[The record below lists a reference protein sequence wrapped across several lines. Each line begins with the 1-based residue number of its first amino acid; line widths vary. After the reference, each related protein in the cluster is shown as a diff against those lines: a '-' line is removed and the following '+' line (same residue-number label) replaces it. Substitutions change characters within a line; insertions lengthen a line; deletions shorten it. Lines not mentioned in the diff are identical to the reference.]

1 MELDIFADTDTV
13 VAAWV
18 ALVAGSIAAEQELD
32 QYLAAAGR
40 DMGQD
45 FVPTS
50 GMVIDLETYLPA
62 ECEKGTF
69 SLTHYFIHANT
80 IQEIL
85 SPSTHILSNIP
96 LNPRCRHI
104 KLSNGYFRS
113 SLYELETFSSALN
126 LLSYHC

>member
-1 MELDIFADTDTV
+1 M
-13 VAAWV
+13 

-50 GMVIDLETYLPA
+50 GMVIDLETYSPA
-62 ECEKGTF
+62 ECVKGTF
-69 SLTHYFIHANT
+69 SLTVNNSLFHSCKHHSRN
-80 IQEIL
+80 L
-85 SPSTHILSNIP
+85 SSSTYILSNIP

-113 SLYELETFSSALN
+113 SLYELETVSSALN

>member
-13 VAAWV
+13 VVAWV

-62 ECEKGTF
+62 ECVKGTF
-69 SLTHYFIHANT
+69 SLTHLFHSCKHHSRNPFALY
-80 IQEIL
+80 
-85 SPSTHILSNIP
+85 TH
-96 LNPRCRHI
+96 
-104 KLSNGYFRS
+104 F
-113 SLYELETFSSALN
+113 TFYQTS
-126 LLSYHC
+126 H